1 MSGTFFTHTA
11 HELMLAKGIDV
22 DLKRTITAL
31 IVFTMLMCMVTVS
44 ASTPGTTEDPLI
56 TRSYLEGAFAQ
67 SLRADISGRLGV
79 VSAVADARLNELFT
93 NYVRY
98 DFARGFRPVSLTDGD
113 MILLTAGSSFILL
126 SGTAVISVTSG
137 EVINISSGSAVA
149 TGSQLTL
156 YQRYFCTEETSAR
169 IIADATLTGQVDGRY
184 YISLQNPPE
193 PPLPFIDVS
202 ESDWYYA
209 AVEFVYREG
218 LYQGT
223 SANTFSPTVPMTR
236 GMFVTVLHRVDRLP
250 ATGQGGMFSDVTD
263 PSQYYY
269 NAVTWANTTGIVTGY
284 PDGTFRPDDS
294 ITREQM
300 AVTMYRYAAYKGRD
314 MTMNSAI
321 FNTFPDRGNVSG
333 YAVDALRWATTWRI
347 INGSDGYIVPLGTAT
362 RAEVAQII
370 LNYINRIGR

>member
-1 MSGTFFTHTA
+1 M
-11 HELMLAKGIDV
+11 MVI
-22 DLKRTITAL
+22 
-31 IVFTMLMCMVTVS
+31 TMLVCMVTVS
-44 ASTPGTTEDPLI
+44 ASTAGTTTDPLI

-67 SLRADISGRLGV
+67 SLRADISVRMGAVTDAAMTRL
-79 VSAVADARLNELFT
+79 DELFT
-93 NYVRY
+93 SYIRY
-98 DFARGFRPVSLTDGD
+98 NFAPGFRPVSLDSGD
-113 MILLTAGSSFILL
+113 VMLLSAGSSFVML
-126 SGTAVISVTSG
+126 SGTAVITVTRG
-137 EVINISSGSAVA
+137 EVVNIS
-149 TGSQLTL
+149 TGSVVTPDSQLAQ
-156 YQRYFCTEETSAR
+156 YHRYFCTEDTIAR
-169 IIADATLTGQVDGRY
+169 ITASAAVTGQVDGRY
-184 YISLQNPPE
+184 YTYGQTPPP

-202 ESDWYYA
+202 ERDWYYA

-223 SANTFSPTVPMTR
+223 SANTFSPMVPMTR
-236 GMFVTVLHRVDRLP
+236 GMFVTVLHRVDGLP
-250 ATGQGGMFSDVTD
+250 ATGQGGMFADVTD

-284 PDGTFRPDDS
+284 PDGTFRPNDS

-321 FNTFPDRGNVSG
+321 FDTFPDKNSVSG

-347 INGSDGYIVPLGTAT
+347 INGSDGSIVPLGTAT

-370 LNYINRIGR
+370 LNYIDRIGR